1 MDIDKLLRF
10 CAVVDYGS
18 MSKAADTL
26 YCSQP
31 ALSKQ
36 ILALEKELGYPL
48 FDRHGK
54 KMVLN
59 KNGQLLYN
67 FGRHLEQ
74 DFNQLKTDL
83 YALNC
88 SSHHEISFGATNCI
102 GTYLLPPILIDF
114 KKQHHDIPVNFML
127 NFFPNI
133 MEMLN
138 QDIISFALI
147 PENEDTLHNPSY
159 ICHPFYNDDMVVVF
173 PPEHPLA
180 SLGETIPPKELL
192 NYPFLISQIQSA
204 TRRFII
210 SRLNA
215 YNIQLHNMQ
224 NLYNTETIKLSVMI
238 GMGISILSK
247 ISIEAEQQNGS
258 LKTAHLQGVNLFR
271 KLYLIH
277 KKNKILLPEYHMF
290 IQHVLE
296 KDSQSN
302 KGMLQTK

>member
-1 MDIDKLLRF
+1 MEIDKLLRF
-10 CAVVDYGS
+10 CAVVDYGN
-18 MSKAADTL
+18 MSKAADAL

-36 ILALEKELGYPL
+36 ILTLEKELGYPL
-48 FDRHGK
+48 FDRNGK
-54 KMVLN
+54 KITLN
-59 KNGQLLYN
+59 RNGQLLYN
-67 FGRHLEQ
+67 FARHLER

-88 SSHHEISFGATNCI
+88 STHHEISFGSTNFI

-114 KKQHHDIPVNFML
+114 KKQHPDIPVNFML

-147 PENEDTLHNPSY
+147 PENEDILHNPSY
-159 ICHPFYNDDMVVVF
+159 ICHSFYEDDMVVVF
-173 PPEHPLA
+173 PPNHPL
-180 SLGETIPPKELL
+180 SFFEGNIPPEELL
-192 NYPFLISQIQSA
+192 HYPFLISQIQSA
-204 TRRFII
+204 TRQFIL
-210 SRLNA
+210 SRLNN
-215 YNIQLHNMQ
+215 YDIHFHNIQNM
-224 NLYNTETIKLSVMI
+224 YNTETIKQSVI
-238 GMGISILSK
+238 KGMGISILSK
-247 ISIEAEQQNGS
+247 ISVINEEENGF

-296 KDSQSN
+296 KEY
-302 KGMLQTK
+302 

>member
-48 FDRHGK
+48 FERHGK

-67 FGRHLEQ
+67 FGRHLER

-114 KKQHHDIPVNFML
+114 KKQHPDIPVNFTL

-138 QDIISFALI
+138 QDVISFTLI

-159 ICHPFYNDDMVVVF
+159 ICHPFYDDDMVVVF

-180 SLGETIPPKELL
+180 SLGENIPPEELL
-192 NYPFLISQIQSA
+192 DYPFLISQIQSA

-210 SRLNA
+210 SRLNI
-215 YNIQLHNMQ
+215 YNIQLRYMQ
-224 NLYNTETIKLSVMI
+224 NLYNTETIKQSVMK

-247 ISIEAEQQNGS
+247 MSIEAEEQNGS
-258 LKTAHLQGVNLFR
+258 LKTAHLQGINLSR

-296 KDSQSN
+296 K
-302 KGMLQTK
+302 K

>member
-48 FDRHGK
+48 FDRNGK
-54 KMVLN
+54 KMILN

-67 FGRHLEQ
+67 FGRHLER

-102 GTYLLPPILIDF
+102 GTYLLPPILIDL
-114 KKQHHDIPVNFML
+114 KKQHPDIPVNFTL
-127 NFFPNI
+127 SFFPSI

-159 ICHPFYNDDMVVVF
+159 ICHPFYDDDMVVVF

-180 SLGETIPPKELL
+180 SFGETIPVEELL

-210 SRLNA
+210 SRLNT

-224 NLYNTETIKLSVMI
+224 NLYNTETIKQSVMK

-247 ISIEAEQQNGS
+247 MSIEAEQQNGS

-290 IQHVLE
+290 IHHVLE
-296 KDSQSN
+296 KN
-302 KGMLQTK
+302 L

>member
-48 FDRHGK
+48 FDRNGK
-54 KMVLN
+54 KMILN

-67 FGRHLEQ
+67 FGRHLER

-114 KKQHHDIPVNFML
+114 KKQHPDIPVNFTL
-127 NFFPNI
+127 SFFPSI

-159 ICHPFYNDDMVVVF
+159 ICHPFYDDDMVVVF

-180 SLGETIPPKELL
+180 SFGETIPVEELL

-210 SRLNA
+210 SRLNT

-224 NLYNTETIKLSVMI
+224 NLYNTETIKQSVMK

-247 ISIEAEQQNGS
+247 MSIEAEQQNGS

-290 IQHVLE
+290 IRHVLE
-296 KDSQSN
+296 K
-302 KGMLQTK
+302 KY

>member
-48 FDRHGK
+48 FDRNGK
-54 KMVLN
+54 KMILN

-67 FGRHLEQ
+67 FGRHLER

-114 KKQHHDIPVNFML
+114 KKQNPDIPVNFTL
-127 NFFPNI
+127 SFFPNI

-159 ICHPFYNDDMVVVF
+159 ICHPFYDDDMVVVF

-180 SLGETIPPKELL
+180 SFGEHIPPEELL

-210 SRLNA
+210 SRLNM

-224 NLYNTETIKLSVMI
+224 NLYNTETIKQSVMK

-247 ISIEAEQQNGS
+247 MSIEAEQQNGS
-258 LKTAHLQGVNLFR
+258 LKIAHLQGVNLFR

-290 IQHVLE
+290 IRHVLE
-296 KDSQSN
+296 K
-302 KGMLQTK
+302 KY

>member
-10 CAVVDYGS
+10 CAVVDYGN

-67 FGRHLEQ
+67 FGRHLER

-114 KKQHHDIPVNFML
+114 KKQHPDIPVNFTL
-127 NFFPNI
+127 SFFPNI
-133 MEMLN
+133 IEMLN
-138 QDIISFALI
+138 QDVISFALI

-159 ICHPFYNDDMVVVF
+159 ICHPFYDDDMVVVF

-180 SLGETIPPKELL
+180 LLGETIPAEELL

-215 YNIQLHNMQ
+215 YNIQLHNMH
-224 NLYNTETIKLSVMI
+224 NLYNTETIKQSVMK

-247 ISIEAEQQNGS
+247 MSIEAEQQNGS

-277 KKNKILLPEYHMF
+277 KKNKILLPEYQMF
-290 IQHVLE
+290 IQHILA
-296 KDSQSN
+296 K
-302 KGMLQTK
+302 KY